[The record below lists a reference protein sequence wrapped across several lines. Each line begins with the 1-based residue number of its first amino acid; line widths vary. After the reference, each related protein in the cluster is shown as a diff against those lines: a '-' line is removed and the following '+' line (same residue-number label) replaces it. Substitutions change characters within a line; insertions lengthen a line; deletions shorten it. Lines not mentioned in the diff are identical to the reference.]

1 MTTALTTQTAVVT
14 ALLVMLPTAEPIA
27 ATTAE
32 QELVLAALGMSAA
45 LAHTTR
51 IVVKERMLPE
61 TAQERMAQRVAE
73 RHHAEVSTTRQIA
86 TMSLVALG
94 RPQSH

>member
-1 MTTALTTQTAVVT
+1 MARR
-14 ALLVMLPTAEPIA
+14 VMRLMAEPIA

-51 IVVKERMLPE
+51 IVVKERILPE
-61 TAQERMAQRVAE
+61 TAQERMAQRVAA
-73 RHHAEVSTTRQIA
+73 RHPAEVLTTRL
-86 TMSLVALG
+86 TVTPSLVALG

>member
-1 MTTALTTQTAVVT
+1 MARR
-14 ALLVMLPTAEPIA
+14 VMRLMAEPIA

-61 TAQERMAQRVAE
+61 TAQERMAQSVAG
-73 RHHAEVSTTRQIA
+73 RHHAEVSTIRLTV